1 MIIYHNIAIKDGL
14 GAVCRKVPHS
24 RESKETA
31 VGFREKCSFGQL
43 REATQKGDLVLT
55 SRLVVVLG
63 ENHLAFDVHIRLL
76 SPPNHIAKDHDE
88 TCI

>member
-1 MIIYHNIAIKDGL
+1 MSIYHNITIKDAL
-14 GAVCRKVPHS
+14 GAVCKTVPHS
-24 RESKETA
+24 RRKLLL
-31 VGFREKCSFGQL
+31 EKCSFGQL
-43 REATQKGDLVLT
+43 REATQKGDLVRMLT